1 MKQCKRNRI
10 LSVLLALVM
19 VFFMVPTTA
28 YAESST
34 YGVSLHGED
43 PVDPISDGMIS
54 EGVIT
59 IPQAN
64 ETMDGTTV
72 SVIGQVVYRY
82 GKTGALNTT
91 ILEDVINGQI
101 YGLQVW
107 DICDGCKVGDVVVV
121 SGTLNTYGGVKQLES
136 LTKVKKVK
144 ENQEPIAAQEVTIS
158 QLGSDYLSEY
168 VYIKDITMGT
178 YSTSNTPVT
187 DTNGKGINIYQ
198 AAPLPSGVKA
208 LDKIDV
214 YACCSA
220 YNSTYSLRNGSSDDY
235 VIKATVTAPSVTTQ
249 PSDAE
254 VDNGETATF
263 TVVASGANLSY
274 QWKIN
279 RNDGSGWKDISG
291 ANAAS
296 YTTSTVDAN
305 CDGYQY
311 KCVVSNSGG
320 DVESN
325 AVTLNIKKYI
335 VSFDTKGGAETIASQ
350 EVVRGGKAITPTP
363 PTKTGYVFDGW
374 YSSDTYN
381 AGSKWD
387 FASNTV
393 SADSTLLAKWLS
405 TDAGITAVSL
415 NGTAGTI
422 NGTDIAV
429 VLPYGSTIPT
439 DASAVSVTTVTG
451 AIASTPVT
459 ADTGS
464 TWTFTVTAEDGTTTK
479 NYTVNVSVAAN
490 PAVGN
495 QADVDAAKSVIE
507 NFTWTVAQGTANSKD
522 DIKTWIEQQLAGMNL
537 NDATY
542 TVNVSDSF
550 TAAIAGTASDTDGTN
565 GSFSLTVSLSKGENT
580 GNAATSTYASATA
593 SVTSGTIT
601 ATTYS
606 SGGSDNPG
614 SGDSDNP
621 GDSGSDDSNTPD
633 NSEVTYEIL
642 NGANSSW
649 TLGSSE
655 GLTIRGAGEFSKFT
669 GVKVDGNL
677 LDQNNYTAKEG
688 STIITLKASYLNT
701 LGVGSHTAQIL
712 WTDDSAGTTFT
723 INANTSGKKDNVP
736 KTGDNTSV
744 AWLFILAGLSG
755 TGLVLTGKKGR
766 KNSFSKT

>member
-1 MKQCKRNRI
+1 MELKRKVKKNMKQCKRNRI

-28 YAESST
+28 YAAS
-34 YGVSLHGED
+34 GGGL
-43 PVDPISDGMIS
+43 VDPISDDMITGGVKTIS
-54 EGVIT
+54 E
-59 IPQAN
+59 AY
-64 ETMDGTTV
+64 ETADDTEV

-82 GKTGALNTT
+82 GKNGGTPNNT

-101 YGLQVW
+101 YGLQVYNK
-107 DICDGCKVGDVVVV
+107 CDGCEVGDVVVV
-121 SGTLNTYGGVKQLES
+121 TGTINSYGGVKQLES
-136 LTKVKKVK
+136 VTGITKVI
-144 ENQEPIAAQEVTIS
+144 ENREPIAAQEVTIS
-158 QLGSDYLSEY
+158 QLGNDYLSEY

-178 YSTSNTPVT
+178 YSTSNTAVT
-187 DTNGKGINIYQ
+187 DVHGRSINIYQ
-198 AAPLPSGVKA
+198 AAPLPLGVSEEDVKG
-208 LDKIDV
+208 V
-214 YACCSA
+214 YACYSV
-220 YNSTYSLRNGSSDDY
+220 YNTTKQLRNGPSDDY
-235 VIKATVTAPSVTTQ
+235 VIKA
-249 PSDAE
+249 
-254 VDNGETATF
+254 
-263 TVVASGANLSY
+263 
-274 QWKIN
+274 K
-279 RNDGSGWKDISG
+279 
-291 ANAAS
+291 
-296 YTTSTVDAN
+296 YT
-305 CDGYQY
+305 
-311 KCVVSNSGG
+311 
-320 DVESN
+320 
-325 AVTLNIKKYI
+325 
-335 VSFDTKGGAETIASQ
+335 VSFDTKGGAETIAPQ
-350 EVVRGGKAITPTP
+350 EVVRGGKASTPTP

-393 SADSTLLAKWLS
+393 STNTTLLAKWLS

-422 NGTDIAV
+422 NGTDIVV

-537 NDATY
+537 NGATY

-550 TAAIAGTASDTDGTN
+550 TAAIAGTASDADGTN
-565 GSFSLTVSLSKGENT
+565 GSFSFTVSLSKGENT
-580 GNAATSTYASATA
+580 GNPATSTYASATA

-606 SGGSDNPG
+606 SGGT
-614 SGDSDNP
+614 DNP
-621 GDSGSDDSNTPD
+621 GDSGSDNSNTPD

-677 LDQNNYTAKEG
+677 LDQNNYTSKEG

-701 LGVGSHTAQIL
+701 LGAGSHTAQIL
-712 WTDDSAGTTFT
+712 WTDGSAGTTFT
-723 INANTSGKKDNVP
+723 INANASGKKDNVP
-736 KTGDNTSV
+736 KTGDHTPV

-755 TGLVLTGKKGR
+755 TGLALTGRKGK

>member
-1 MKQCKRNRI
+1 MKQCKHNRI

-19 VFFMVPTTA
+19 VFSMVPMTA
-28 YAESST
+28 YAGS
-34 YGVSLHGED
+34 
-43 PVDPISDGMIS
+43 VDPISDDIIPDGVKTIS
-54 EGVIT
+54 EAYEIADDT
-59 IPQAN
+59 EN
-64 ETMDGTTV
+64 V
-72 SVIGQVVYRY
+72 SVIGQVVYRF
-82 GKTGALNTT
+82 GKNGTPTDT

-101 YGLQVW
+101 YGLRVY
-107 DICDGCKVGDVVVV
+107 DKCDGCEVGDVVEVT
-121 SGTLNTYGGVKQLES
+121 GTINSYGGVKQLTS
-136 LTKVKKVK
+136 VTGRIRVI
-144 ENQEPIAAQEVTIS
+144 ENREPIAAQEVTIS
-158 QLGSDYLSEY
+158 QLGNDYLSEY
-168 VYIKDITMGT
+168 IYIKDIRMGA
-178 YSTSNTPVT
+178 YSTSNTAVY
-187 DTNGKGINIYQ
+187 DASGSINIYQ
-198 AAPLPSGVKA
+198 AASLPSGVSNGDIKG
-208 LDKIDV
+208 V
-214 YACCSA
+214 YACFSV
-220 YNSTYSLRNGSSDDY
+220 YNTTKQLRNGSSDDY
-235 VIKATVTAPSVTTQ
+235 VINATVAAPSITTQ

-254 VDNGETATF
+254 VDNGATATF
-263 TVVASGANLSY
+263 TVAASGANLSY

-279 RNDGSGWKDISG
+279 RDDGSGWNDISG

-296 YTTSTVDAN
+296 YTTATVDAN
-305 CDGYQY
+305 CDGYRY

-325 AVTLNIKKYI
+325 AVTLNIKKYT
-335 VSFDTKGGAETIASQ
+335 VSFDTKGGAETIAPQ
-350 EVVRGGKAITPTP
+350 EVVRGGKASTPTP

-393 SADSTLLAKWLS
+393 STNTTLLAKWLS

-422 NGTDIAV
+422 NGTDIVV
-429 VLPYGSTIPT
+429 VLPYGSAIPT

-464 TWTFTVTAEDGTTTK
+464 TWTFTVTAEDGITTK

-537 NDATY
+537 NGATY

-550 TAAIAGTASDTDGTN
+550 TAAIAGTASDADGTN
-565 GSFSLTVSLSKGENT
+565 GSFSFTVSLSKGENT

-655 GLTIRGAGEFSKFT
+655 GLTIRGAGEFSKYT

-701 LGVGSHTAQIL
+701 LGAGSHTAQIL
-712 WTDDSAGTTFT
+712 WTDGSAGTTFT
-723 INANTSGKKDNVP
+723 INANASGKKDNVP
-736 KTGDNTSV
+736 KTGDHTPV

-755 TGLVLTGKKGR
+755 TGLALTGRKGK

>member
-1 MKQCKRNRI
+1 MELNRKVKKNMKQCKRNRI

-19 VFFMVPTTA
+19 VFSMVPMTA
-28 YAESST
+28 YADS
-34 YGVSLHGED
+34 
-43 PVDPISDGMIS
+43 VDPISDDMIPSGVKTIS
-54 EGVIT
+54 EAYGI
-59 IPQAN
+59 A
-64 ETMDGTTV
+64 DGTDDV

-101 YGLQVW
+101 YGLQVYNK
-107 DICDGCKVGDVVVV
+107 CDGCEVGDVVVV
-121 SGTLNTYGGVKQLES
+121 TGTINSYGGVKQLES
-136 LTKVKKVK
+136 VTGITKVI
-144 ENQEPIAAQEVTIS
+144 ENREPIAAQEVTIS
-158 QLGSDYLSEY
+158 QLGADYLSEY
-168 VYIKDITMGT
+168 IYIKDITFGS

-187 DTNGKGINIYQ
+187 DAHGRSINIYQ
-198 AAPLPSGVKA
+198 AASLPSGVSEEDIKG
-208 LDKIDV
+208 V

-220 YNSTYSLRNGSSDDY
+220 YNTVYQLRNGSSDDY
-235 VIKATVTAPSVTTQ
+235 VIKA
-249 PSDAE
+249 
-254 VDNGETATF
+254 
-263 TVVASGANLSY
+263 
-274 QWKIN
+274 K
-279 RNDGSGWKDISG
+279 
-291 ANAAS
+291 
-296 YTTSTVDAN
+296 YT
-305 CDGYQY
+305 
-311 KCVVSNSGG
+311 
-320 DVESN
+320 
-325 AVTLNIKKYI
+325 

-350 EVVRGGKAITPTP
+350 EVVRGGTASTPTP
-363 PTKTGYVFDGW
+363 PTKTGYIFGGW

-393 SADSTLLAKWLS
+393 STNTTLLAKWLS

-429 VLPYGSTIPT
+429 VLPYGSAIPT
-439 DASAVSVTTVTG
+439 DASAVSVTTVAG

-537 NDATY
+537 NGATY

-550 TAAIAGTASDTDGTN
+550 TAAIAGTASDADGTN
-565 GSFSLTVSLSKGENT
+565 GSFSFTVSLSKGENT
-580 GNAATSTYASATA
+580 GNPATSTYASATA

-606 SGGSDNPG
+606 SGGT
-614 SGDSDNP
+614 DNP
-621 GDSGSDDSNTPD
+621 GDSGSDNSNTPD

-669 GVKVDGNL
+669 GVKVEGNL
-677 LDQNNYTAKEG
+677 LDQNNYTSKEG

-701 LGVGSHTAQIL
+701 LGAGSHTAQIL
-712 WTDDSAGTTFT
+712 WTDGSAGTTFT
-723 INANTSGKKDNVP
+723 IIANTSGKKDNVP
-736 KTGDNTSV
+736 KTGDHTPV

-755 TGLVLTGKKGR
+755 TGLALTGRKGK

>member
-1 MKQCKRNRI
+1 MKQCKHNRI

-19 VFFMVPTTA
+19 VFSMVPMTA
-28 YAESST
+28 YAGS
-34 YGVSLHGED
+34 
-43 PVDPISDGMIS
+43 VDPISDDIIPDGVKTIS
-54 EGVIT
+54 EAYEIADDT
-59 IPQAN
+59 EN
-64 ETMDGTTV
+64 V
-72 SVIGQVVYRY
+72 SVIGQVVYRF
-82 GKTGALNTT
+82 GKNGTPTDT

-101 YGLQVW
+101 YGLQVYNK
-107 DICDGCKVGDVVVV
+107 CDGCEVGDVVVV
-121 SGTLNTYGGVKQLES
+121 TGTINSYGGVKQLTS
-136 LTKVKKVK
+136 VTGRIRVI
-144 ENQEPIAAQEVTIS
+144 ENREPIAAQEVTIS
-158 QLGSDYLSEY
+158 QLGNDYLSEY
-168 VYIKDITMGT
+168 IYIKDITMGT
-178 YSTSNTPVT
+178 YSTSNTPVN
-187 DTNGKGINIYQ
+187 DASGSINIFQ
-198 AAPLPSGVKA
+198 AASLPSGVSNGDIKG
-208 LDKIDV
+208 V
-214 YACCSA
+214 YACFSV
-220 YNSTYSLRNGSSDDY
+220 YNTTKQLRNGSSDDY
-235 VIKATVTAPSVTTQ
+235 VINATVTAPSITKQ

-263 TVVASGANLSY
+263 TVVASGLNLSY

-279 RNDGSGWKDISG
+279 RDDGSGWNDISG

-296 YTTSTVDAN
+296 YTTSTVDAD
-305 CDGYQY
+305 CDGYRY

-325 AVTLNIKKYI
+325 TVTLNIKKYT
-335 VSFDTKGGAETIASQ
+335 VSFDAKGGAETIAPQ
-350 EVVRGGKAITPTP
+350 EVVRGGKASTPTP

-393 SADSTLLAKWLS
+393 STNTTLLAKWLS

-422 NGTDIAV
+422 NGTDIVV
-429 VLPYGSTIPT
+429 VLPYGSAIPT

-464 TWTFTVTAEDGTTTK
+464 TWTFTVTAEDGITTK

-537 NDATY
+537 NGATY

-550 TAAIAGTASDTDGTN
+550 TAAIAGTASDADGTN
-565 GSFSLTVSLSKGENT
+565 GSFSFTVSLSKGENT

-701 LGVGSHTAQIL
+701 LGAGSHTAQIL
-712 WTDDSAGTTFT
+712 WTDGSAGTTFT

-736 KTGDNTSV
+736 KTGDNTPV

-755 TGLVLTGKKGR
+755 AGLVLTGRKGR
-766 KNSFSKT
+766 KNLETLRK

>member
-1 MKQCKRNRI
+1 MELKRKVKKNMKQCKRNRI

-28 YAESST
+28 YAAS
-34 YGVSLHGED
+34 GGGL
-43 PVDPISDGMIS
+43 VDPISDDMITGGVKTIS
-54 EGVIT
+54 E
-59 IPQAN
+59 AY
-64 ETMDGTTV
+64 ETADDTEV

-82 GKTGALNTT
+82 GKNGSLNTT

-101 YGLQVW
+101 YGLQVYNM
-107 DICDGCKVGDVVVV
+107 CDGCKVGDVVVV
-121 SGTLNTYGGVKQLES
+121 SGTLNTYGGVKQITS
-136 LTKVKKVK
+136 LTEVIKVK

-158 QLGSDYLSEY
+158 QLGNDYLSEY

-178 YSTSNTPVT
+178 YSTSNTAVT
-187 DTNGKGINIYQ
+187 DVHGRSINIYQ
-198 AAPLPSGVKA
+198 AAPLPLGVSEEDVKG
-208 LDKIDV
+208 V
-214 YACCSA
+214 YACYSV
-220 YNSTYSLRNGSSDDY
+220 YNTTKQLRNGPSDDY
-235 VIKATVTAPSVTTQ
+235 VIKA
-249 PSDAE
+249 
-254 VDNGETATF
+254 
-263 TVVASGANLSY
+263 
-274 QWKIN
+274 K
-279 RNDGSGWKDISG
+279 
-291 ANAAS
+291 
-296 YTTSTVDAN
+296 YT
-305 CDGYQY
+305 
-311 KCVVSNSGG
+311 
-320 DVESN
+320 
-325 AVTLNIKKYI
+325 
-335 VSFDTKGGAETIASQ
+335 VSFDTKGGAETIAPQ
-350 EVVRGGKAITPTP
+350 EVVRGGKASTPTP

-393 SADSTLLAKWLS
+393 STNTTLLAKWLS

-429 VLPYGSTIPT
+429 VLPYGSAIPT

-537 NDATY
+537 NGATY

-550 TAAIAGTASDTDGTN
+550 TAAIAGTASDADGTN
-565 GSFSLTVSLSKGENT
+565 GSFSFTVSLSKGENT

-606 SGGSDNPG
+606 SGGT
-614 SGDSDNP
+614 DNP
-621 GDSGSDDSNTPD
+621 GDSGSDNSNTPD

-677 LDQNNYTAKEG
+677 LDQNNYTSKEG

-701 LGVGSHTAQIL
+701 LGAGSHTAQIL
-712 WTDDSAGTTFT
+712 WTDGSAGTTFT
-723 INANTSGKKDNVP
+723 INANASGKKDNVP
-736 KTGDNTSV
+736 KTGDHTPV

-755 TGLVLTGKKGR
+755 TGLALTGRKGK